1 MSLTR
6 EEVDQ
11 FEREGWVMK
20 RKVFSR
26 GDLEP
31 IRDAL
36 TEIVHREALALK
48 EKGMLDEIYE
58 DEPFETRLTRIRY
71 ASHDACQ
78 VIYKTI
84 MGKAGGGFSGEA
96 MFHFVRH
103 RPLLSCIES
112 LLGPDIIG
120 SAIYRV
126 RPKIPAWA
134 HGEVPWHQDSG
145 YFLPHCDKFLILTC
159 WIPLVDAT
167 LENGCLHVLPGMHT
181 RGVIR
186 HFTGGHS
193 GYLEVPGDLLGEV
206 EPIPVEMEAGS
217 VLFLTSV
224 TPHASFENN
233 SDTVRWSVDLRYQN
247 MDPPNNVDEAPE
259 TYTRERDPVTMACL
273 PTEADF
279 VIRDTKNPHREV
291 ATPEEFHQLR
301 EKYEKTHPWYPGR
314 GWSPMS
320 ERDQVT
326 D

>member
-6 EEVDQ
+6 EEVEQ

-78 VIYKTI
+78 DIYKSI

-126 RPKIPAWA
+126 RPKIPEWA

-145 YFLPHCDKFLILTC
+145 YFLPHCDRFLILTC

-186 HFTGGHS
+186 HYTGGHS
-193 GYLEVPGDLLGEV
+193 GYLEVPGDLLKEV

-247 MDPPNNVDEAPE
+247 MDPPNNVDEEPE
-259 TYTRERDPVTMACL
+259 TYTRERNPVTMACL

-291 ATPEEFHQLR
+291 ATPDEFHRLR

-314 GWSPMS
+314 GWTPMS
-320 ERDQVT
+320 ERSNE
-326 D
+326 